1 MDFSQVV
8 TIALNV
14 EDIPDSL
21 GGFFLSCD
29 GDMDVG
35 VQGEACGEVTQH
47 TAYRLD
53 DHTVL
58 GGNDSK
64 AVAEIVCWG
73 PIAFKHQIGRFA
85 DNMG

>member
-1 MDFSQVV
+1 MHAAFEDALKGGVFISDNSSCVKKFSQVA

-21 GGFFLSCD
+21 GGFFLSCG

-35 VQGEACGEVTQH
+35 VQGEACGKVTQH

-58 GGNDSK
+58 GG
-64 AVAEIVCWG
+64 
-73 PIAFKHQIGRFA
+73 Q
-85 DNMG
+85 